1 MSNSPEFEKAAASIK
16 DLTVRPTDE
25 ELLELYGLFKQAS
38 VGDCNTAR
46 PGMFDLK
53 GKYKW
58 DKWDS
63 HKGTSKADAE
73 TKYIEL
79 VKTLTEKY
87 SS

>member
-1 MSNSPEFEKAAASIK
+1 MSNSAEFVKAAADIK

-25 ELLELYGLFKQAS
+25 ELLELYGLYKQAF

-58 DKWDS
+58 DKWNS
-63 HKGTSKADAE
+63 HKGMAKGDAE
-73 TKYIEL
+73 TRYIGF
-79 VKTLTEKY
+79 VKTLMDKY

>member
-1 MSNSPEFEKAAASIK
+1 MSEFEKAAAEIK

-25 ELLELYGLFKQAS
+25 ELLELYGLYKQAAI
-38 VGDCNTAR
+38 GDCNTAR

-58 DKWDS
+58 DKWNG

-73 TKYIEL
+73 TKYIAL
-79 VKTLTEKY
+79 VKTLLEKY

>member
-1 MSNSPEFEKAAASIK
+1 MSNSPEFEKAAADIK
-16 DLTVRPTDE
+16 SLTVRPTDE

-38 VGDCNTAR
+38 TGDCNTAR

-58 DKWDS
+58 DKWNS
-63 HKGTSKADAE
+63 HKGMSKEDAE
-73 TKYIEL
+73 TKYIDL
-79 VKTLTEKY
+79 VKTLIEKY

>member
-63 HKGTSKADAE
+63 HKGTSKADSE
-73 TKYIEL
+73 TKYIAL